1 MRTFLFLII
10 TIVISSTSFAQLTRT
25 VSGSVV
31 DSTKNPIGDVSVNL
45 KSSTENLTTKTNAAG
60 KYHFTNVGSSEFV
73 ITVTIIGFQ
82 NYVQAYK
89 IGNSQGKAF
98 LIDPIKLKEKTNE
111 LAEVVITANPITIK
125 EDTIEYRANAY
136 KVREGAPVED
146 VLKKLPG
153 VTVDKDGVVTAQ
165 GKEVKRVRV
174 NGKDYFGGDVQ
185 TATQNLPADIIENIQ
200 IIDDY
205 GDRANQTGIKEGDP
219 EKVLNINIQR
229 GKNKGSFGNATV
241 GAGNE
246 GRYVARVSA
255 NNFKEDRQ
263 ISLLGSLNNTN
274 ANTFNFNGGGK
285 GGGARGANFGSA
297 ERGGSG
303 GDGTTYSSSFGL
315 NYRDSWGKKIT
326 SYGSYSFSSRN
337 NHTIGNSFQQ
347 DLNPQNLR
355 TTGSEF
361 DNSNKSSNHRF
372 TWNLEYKIDTVNYL
386 KVTPYF
392 SYASSNG
399 NNNNVSNIVLL
410 KNDTTYY
417 TLNKGRS
424 LSSATTPAAG
434 SDLFFIHKFKKRGRN
449 FNVSGTI
456 NYSERLQDRDA
467 PNSYHDSTSV
477 NLFAT
482 DSVRHQFIETNT
494 ANTTT
499 NIRFSYDEPIGRY
512 TFLEASYTWN
522 NSSTKSLRDVND
534 VDSLTGL
541 KVKNMKQ
548 SNDYKFH
555 FITNRYG
562 LSFHQAKTKYN
573 FLMGIVAQPSELVGI
588 DNGRNI
594 TTKNTDFNI
603 APTARFAYNFSRSN
617 SLTANY
623 NGSSREP
630 NFAQL
635 QPVIDSSNIKN
646 LVIGNPNLGPE
657 FTNQFSLTYNKV
669 GILTGT
675 SLFVNASFN
684 ETKNKI
690 VNSTVYQLRGTGRTT
705 TYLNTNGFY
714 GFNGNFS
721 VSQPFAKKKLTANIN
736 AAASYD
742 NNISFTN
749 NQKNSG
755 HNWTVRP
762 GARLR
767 IDFTDIIDVDLN
779 ASYAINKN
787 TTLFPLQD
795 SSSVSEAR
803 TLTLGIDGKNYF
815 LKDWTF
821 GYDFSKLINT
831 GFIST
836 KNTNPA
842 ILNLYLERRFLKGNK
857 GTFRLQGYDLFNQN
871 TGISRTINGTI
882 ITDAQNNRLGRYFLL
897 TFNLRLQKFT
907 GSKPYQ
913 RIPGEKNGNRD
924 GNRGPRNGG
933 FGGGGNRGNRGN
945 N

>member
-1 MRTFLFLII
+1 MRTFIFLII
-10 TIVISSTSFAQLTRT
+10 TIVISSTSFAQLIRT

-45 KSSTENLTTKTNAAG
+45 KSSTENLTTKTNGAG
-60 KYHFTNVGSSEFV
+60 KYHFINVASSEFV

-89 IGNSQGKAF
+89 VGNSQGKAF
-98 LIDPIKLKEKTNE
+98 IIDPIKLKEKTNE

-136 KVREGAPVED
+136 KVRDGAPVED

-219 EKVLNINIQR
+219 EKILNINIQR

-246 GRYVARVSA
+246 GRYIARVSA

-274 ANTFNFNGGGK
+274 ANTFNFNGGGR

-326 SYGSYSFSSRN
+326 SYGSYSFSSRKN
-337 NHTIGNSFQQ
+337 NTVGTSFVQ
-347 DLNPQNLR
+347 DLSPLKTR
-355 TTGSEF
+355 TTSSAN
-361 DNSNKSSNHRF
+361 DNNNKSENHRV
-372 TWNLEYKIDTVNYL
+372 TWNLEYKMDSANYL

-392 SYASSNG
+392 SYSSSNG
-399 NNNNVSNIVLL
+399 NNNGLSNITALR
-410 KNDTTYY
+410 NGITYY
-417 TLNKGRS
+417 TLNK
-424 LSSATTPAAG
+424 SASQSNSTSPAGG
-434 SDLFFIHKFKKRGRN
+434 SDLFYIHRFKQKGRS
-449 FNVSGTI
+449 FSVSGTI
-456 NYSERLQDRDA
+456 NNSSRLQDSY
-467 PNSYHDSTSV
+467 PYNTYHDSSSIS
-477 NLFAT
+477 LIAT
-482 DSVRHQFIETNT
+482 DSLRNQFIATNT
-494 ANTTT
+494 NNTTT
-499 NIRFSYDEPIGRY
+499 NVRFSYAEPIGKY
-512 TFLEASYTWN
+512 TALEASYTWN
-522 NSSTKSLRDVND
+522 NSTTKSIRDVND
-534 VDSLTGL
+534 IDGITGL
-541 KVKNMKQ
+541 NTKNIKL
-548 SNDYKFH
+548 SNDYKYR

-562 LSFHQAKTKYN
+562 LSLHHFKTKYN
-573 FLMGIVAQPSELVGI
+573 FLLGIVAQPSSLTGM
-588 DNGRNI
+588 DNGREI
-594 TTKNTDFNI
+594 TTQNTSFNI
-603 APTARFAYNFSRSN
+603 VPTARFAYNFSRSH
-617 SLTANY
+617 SLTVNY
-623 NGSSREP
+623 GGASREP
-630 NFAQL
+630 SFNQL
-635 QPVIDSSNIKN
+635 QPVSDSSNLKN
-646 LVIGNPNLGPE
+646 IITGNPNLKSE
-657 FTNQFSLTYNKV
+657 FTNRFSLQYNKV
-669 GILTGT
+669 GVLTGT
-675 SLFVNASFN
+675 SLFTNISFD
-684 ETKNKI
+684 ETQNKI
-690 VNSTVYQLRGTGRTT
+690 VSSRLNNFFGTGRST

-714 GFNGNFS
+714 GINGNMS
-721 VSQPFAKKKLTANIN
+721 ITQPFAKKKLTGTISASG
-736 AAASYD
+736 SYD
-742 NNISFTN
+742 NNISFTD
-749 NQKNSG
+749 NQKNNG
-755 HNWTVRP
+755 YNWTIRP

-767 IDFTDIIDVDLN
+767 IDFPDIIDVNLN
-779 ASYAINKN
+779 GSYTYNKN
-787 TTLFPLQD
+787 VTRYDTSTQTSEVKTLNF
-795 SSSVSEAR
+795 
-803 TLTLGIDGKNYF
+803 GIEGKNYF

-821 GYDFSKLINT
+821 GYDLNKTINT

-836 KNTNPA
+836 VNTNPT
-842 ILNLYLERRFLKGNK
+842 ILNLYLERRFLTGNK

-871 TGISRTINGTI
+871 TGISRTINGDI
-882 ITDAQNNRLGRYFLL
+882 ITDRQNNRLGRYFLL

-913 RIPGEKNGNRD
+913 RIPGQKNGNRD
-924 GNRGPRNGG
+924 GNRSPRNGG
-933 FGGGGNRGNRGN
+933 FGGGGNRGSRGN